1 MEENNPFIAEI
12 LFQFMAL
19 ALSRNVG
26 REGAFLPTLRD
37 RERAR
42 PGIPNFLFKPNLK
55 IF

>member
-1 MEENNPFIAEI
+1 MEENNPFIAER
-12 LFQFMAL
+12 LVQFMAL
-19 ALSRNVG
+19 SLSCNVG

-42 PGIPNFLFKPNLK
+42 PGIQNFLFKPNSK